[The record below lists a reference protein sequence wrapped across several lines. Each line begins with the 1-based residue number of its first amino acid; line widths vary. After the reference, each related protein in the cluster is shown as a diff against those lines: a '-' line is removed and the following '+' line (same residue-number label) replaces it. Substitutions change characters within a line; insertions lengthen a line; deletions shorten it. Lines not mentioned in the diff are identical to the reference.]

1 VKFNSYLSEDHL
13 NVELLKRS
21 MSIHRDFAVLFL
33 HTKEEMIFTAHSEFL
48 EKVERLLFKGE
59 VSNNCISYTCKL
71 CRIINDYKIA
81 LSLEGY
87 LPDPKMNSLS
97 PV

>member
-1 VKFNSYLSEDHL
+1 L
-13 NVELLKRS
+13 NVELLKKS
-21 MSIHRDFAVLFL
+21 MSIHRDFTVLFL
-33 HTKEEMIFTAHSEFL
+33 HTKEEMVFTAYSEFL

-59 VSNNCISYTCKL
+59 VNNNCITYTCKL

-81 LSLEGY
+81 LHSEGY
-87 LPDPKMNSLS
+87 LPDLKMSSLL